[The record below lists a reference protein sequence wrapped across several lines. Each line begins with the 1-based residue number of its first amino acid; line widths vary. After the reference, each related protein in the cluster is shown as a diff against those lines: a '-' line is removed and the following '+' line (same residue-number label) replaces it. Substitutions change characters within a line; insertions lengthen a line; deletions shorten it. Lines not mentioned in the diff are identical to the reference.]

1 MAHSTKTLTE
11 TELKD
16 RDLSTLSHAER
27 VRALRGMLDTYEPT
41 YQWIQKPAVLN
52 AFLERLYATL
62 PSEQDIQPLWLAA
75 RIMTDHS
82 IAEFERYM
90 EYHETKRQEAAA
102 DAEDMPSKSDDK
114 IEEYLYTRVA
124 HCEDCAKIA
133 MRKVPEERLQPI
145 WYLVKRMHID
155 EEEDEMEA
163 RSSKW

>member
-1 MAHSTKTLTE
+1 MSQKDFE
-11 TELKD
+11 TA
-16 RDLSTLSHAER
+16 DLSTLTNAER
-27 VRALRGMLDTYEPT
+27 VRALRAMLNKYEPT

-62 PSEQDIQPLWLAA
+62 PSEEDVQPLWLAA
-75 RIMTDHS
+75 RILTDYS

-90 EYHETKRQEAAA
+90 EYHETKRQAAAA
-102 DAEDMPSKSDDK
+102 DAEDMPSRSDAE

-133 MRKVPEERLQPI
+133 MSKVPDERLQPI
-145 WYLVKRMHID
+145 WVTVKRMHSD
-155 EEEDEMEA
+155 EEEDAMEA